1 MAGVRFSNMME
12 DNFLKILKNTAKE
25 QSSLGN
31 EKLIPDQLSDLANFV
46 ASYMWQSILVLS
58 ILTAILFNFWILY
71 QQ

>member
-1 MAGVRFSNMME
+1 MME

>member
-1 MAGVRFSNMME
+1 ME